1 MRIIEQSYELL
12 TSKEFLRSQLIHIE
26 RCGRIAYKSEDKI
39 TETSAPD
46 FIKMINGRGHGA
58 VLEHSFL
65 SVRFVTD
72 RGVTH
77 EIVRHRLASFTQE
90 STRYCNYGAEKFGN
104 QLTFIRPVWVDPI
117 VTIPENIDLIKREH
131 LKVSVPELLWLGSM
145 NAAEV
150 AYLGLLELGWA
161 PQQARSVLP
170 NNLKTEIVV
179 TANFREWQHI
189 LRLRAVEKAAHPQ
202 MRALMI
208 PFYQELRQTIP
219 EIFDMGDPE

>member
-1 MRIIEQSYELL
+1 MKVVEQSYELL
-12 TSKEFLRSQLIHIE
+12 TSREFLREQLIHIE

-46 FIKMINGRGHGA
+46 FIRMINGRGHGA

-65 SVRFVTD
+65 SVRFITD
-72 RGVTH
+72 RGITH

-104 QLTFIRPVWVDPI
+104 QLTFIRPVWADARVIGEWPDDL
-117 VTIPENIDLIKREH
+117 EDLAIDGASFRWLDAMNRDEGCYLQL
-131 LKVSVPELLWLGSM
+131 LKE
-145 NAAEV
+145 
-150 AYLGLLELGWA
+150 GWG

-170 NNLKTEIVV
+170 NSLKTEIAV

-208 PFYQELRQTIP
+208 PLYEDLRFGLP
-219 EIFDMGDPE
+219 EIFDMGEPE